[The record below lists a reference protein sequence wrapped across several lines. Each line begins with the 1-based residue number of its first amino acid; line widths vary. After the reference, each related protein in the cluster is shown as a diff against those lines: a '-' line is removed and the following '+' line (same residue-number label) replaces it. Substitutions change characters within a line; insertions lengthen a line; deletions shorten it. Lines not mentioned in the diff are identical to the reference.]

1 MQTGLSTR
9 WAPALLRTAQDKPSC
24 SITVRLQSLSSFQLD
39 KKSESSSCVY
49 RMFLDVF
56 LNEGNLY
63 RPTASGSRNP
73 HTLLQPPTSASAYP
87 ATPSDAS
94 KPFVQR
100 VVYNSDGS
108 FAWVW
113 EWCVSNRN
121 IDRGLIEC
129 ASSSDGKTKSSK
141 AYSLAKQEPV
151 KVRSTIGIAT
161 QKIESSTVV
170 C

>member
-1 MQTGLSTR
+1 MR
-9 WAPALLRTAQDKPSC
+9 A
-24 SITVRLQSLSSFQLD
+24 SLSCNALFTTATAAL
-39 KKSESSSCVY
+39 
-49 RMFLDVF
+49 RGF
-56 LNEGNLY
+56 GNG
-63 RPTASGSRNP
+63 A
-73 HTLLQPPTSASAYP
+73 
-87 ATPSDAS
+87 
-94 KPFVQR
+94 F
-100 VVYNSDGS
+100 
-108 FAWVW
+108 
-113 EWCVSNRN
+113 SNRN